1 MIQSTLQKQPKSLWR
16 QKMGYSSIG
25 RGLTLSQLNRTLCLV
40 TLDKTKGRKKHK
52 QAATEDGTAK
62 SQQSILRKEMQDLV
76 MSMGSRSL
84 AVIDCKEFSSKY

>member
-52 QAATEDGTAK
+52 QAATEDGCSKVPAEH
-62 SQQSILRKEMQDLV
+62 LKEGNAGFGDV
-76 MSMGSRSL
+76 HG
-84 AVIDCKEFSSKY
+84 F